1 MGFLFLPY
9 SFPHSTVL
17 NPFPRKG
24 ICDPNGG
31 AVYGCTGSRDSTCR
45 YAIQTCSRSC
55 ANEVLIPAQVRS
67 APKVEESPSDR
78 RSLSSE
84 NAIWRQGEEQYAS
97 TLN

>member
-45 YAIQTCSRSC
+45 YAIQTCSRGC

-67 APKVEESPSDR
+67 APKIQESPSYR
-78 RSLSSE
+78 RAVSSE
-84 NAIWRQGEEQYAS
+84 NASCPQGKEQR
-97 TLN
+97 TRNFN